1 METEDRV
8 IALAIVIGGLLFA
21 FGCWFLE
28 RGAATTA
35 VAPRSTAVKYDPSY
49 SATTTTS
56 STTTSTVAAPPSTH
70 ATTTTTSTT
79 TTTAPAAQWITS
91 MGSTHGCAA
100 RANVVLCR
108 GSNLHGELG
117 GSTAGTRGEVTQT
130 FDAPITDVQAGDY
143 DTCALS
149 GGRVY
154 CWGWRTVGNGV
165 DPGDAFGAVDKG
177 LSNVTALSVGPGQT
191 CAATDNGL
199 RSAIYCWGDGW
210 TAAGYDGAHF
220 TNTPTQV
227 WEGRHVHE
235 LVTEY
240 RTAKAHVGFDDGGC
254 GWIAWGQGF
263 GVGGVARV

>member
-8 IALAIVIGGLLFA
+8 AALAIVIGGLLFA

-28 RGAATTA
+28 RSAAHANAATPTTA
-35 VAPRSTAVKYDPSY
+35 ATYVQSVDT
-49 SATTTTS
+49 TTTTS
-56 STTTSTVAAPPSTH
+56 STTSTVVAPPSTR

-79 TTTAPAAQWITS
+79 TTTAAPAWITS

-100 RANVVLCR
+100 RANVVMCR

-117 GSTAGTRGEVTQT
+117 GATAGTRGQVTQT
-130 FDAPITDVQAGDY
+130 FAAPITDIQAGDY

-154 CWGWRTVGNGV
+154 CWGWRTVGNGA
-165 DPGDAFGAVDKG
+165 DPDDAFGAVDKG

-191 CAATDNGL
+191 CAATDSGL

-210 TAAGYDGAHF
+210 TASGYDGGHF
-220 TNTPTQV
+220 TNTPTKV

-254 GWIAWGQGF
+254 GWIAWGQGH
-263 GVGGVARV
+263 GVGGVSRV